1 MDRKKFALIK
11 YDHDGKS
18 SPSAARWIGFAII
31 LTLAAG
37 PMILFFPFSLFM
49 SVVLVPVS
57 LVLLRPPK
65 QLCLGPR
72 YLICG
77 SRILYYANIQRVTME
92 PGEGRL
98 MLKSSTG
105 QILVLERD
113 KFHTGARKPHKI
125 EANKTARFEKVA
137 QKIVTRVREASPS
150 AVLTG
155 VGHLRATS
163 T

>member
-11 YDHDGKS
+11 YDHEGRS
-18 SPSAARWIGFAII
+18 SPSAARWIWFAII
-31 LTLAAG
+31 LVLVAG
-37 PMILFFPFSLFM
+37 LMFFFLFFLSIF
-49 SVVLVPVS
+49 LVPIAVAI
-57 LVLLRPPK
+57 LRQPK

-77 SRILYYANIQRVTME
+77 SKILYYANIQRVTMD
-92 PGEGRL
+92 PGQGRL

-113 KFHTGARKPHKI
+113 RFRTSARKPDKI
-125 EANKTARFEKVA
+125 LANKTARFEKVA
-137 QKIVTRVREASPS
+137 QKIVRHVRDASPG

-155 VGHLRATS
+155 VGGLPA
-163 T
+163 